1 MAKYDDYGHGDSD
14 GNYNDKSGRDKNDN
28 EKPSSASNTDSGL
41 GGANSSLRDLRYFE
55 HGYDAPEGSDLGS
68 MRDKKYRDSL
78 ARSFDLG
85 QWDDKTA
92 SSLDAEL
99 TNSDW
104 FDRVGNYGLID
115 AISGRSTASQMLS
128 RALDF
133 GLSFTPFGKLA
144 SLGDFAL
151 SAFNNGFSKN
161 TLRKG
166 LNVGTGMISD
176 PMMRNMARIGG
187 LAALGD
193 TRGATRQLGG
203 FVGGLIGNELL
214 PGIGGQLGSLGGSYL
229 SNRYLNDSSPSFG
242 SGFGSRDHDS
252 RELASQLGSSASRL
266 SSAPTSGYT
275 QTTTRSGQ
283 NASDTDWNQVFS
295 QAAQQSPISRSGGTD
310 LLGGDDATGKAK
322 DFNSYGVSGGTT
334 YSSL

>member
-1 MAKYDDYGHGDSD
+1 MSVYFDQHGHEPDNPD
-14 GNYNDKSGRDKNDN
+14 RDH
-28 EKPSSASNTDSGL
+28 DSGAERSRSPEL
-41 GGANSSLRDLRYFE
+41 EKSVRDLRYFE

-68 MRDKKYRDSL
+68 MRDQRYRDSL
-78 ARSFDLG
+78 ARAFDLG

-104 FDRVGNYGLID
+104 FDRIRNYGIID
-115 AISGRSTASQMLS
+115 AISGRSSASQMLS

-133 GLSFTPFGKLA
+133 GLSFTPFGRLA
-144 SLGDFAL
+144 NLGDFAL
-151 SAFNNGFSKN
+151 SAFNNGLSKN

-193 TRGATRQLGG
+193 TRGAVRQFGG
-203 FVGGLIGNELL
+203 FMGGLIGNEML

-229 SNRYLNDSSPSFG
+229 SSKYFNDSSPSFG
-242 SGFGSRDHDS
+242 SGWGTRDHDS
-252 RELASQLGSSASRL
+252 SAL
-266 SSAPTSGYT
+266 SSYLSSTGNNGYT
-275 QTTTRSGQ
+275 QTSTRNGQ
-283 NASDTDWNQVFS
+283 SASDTNWNQIFS
-295 QAAQQSPISRSGGTD
+295 QAAQQSPINRSGGTD
-310 LLGGDDATGKAK
+310 ILGDGNDGGKAK
-322 DFNSYGVSGGTT
+322 DFNSYGVSNGTT